1 MKSWQRYAGIFFLAV
16 CVVVIQQSVWV
27 LRLTD
32 AGQPGSGYMPFGL
45 GVMLAV
51 LSLWLVLSNLGPDGV
66 HEPFWPSGAW
76 KRPLLAVAITAA
88 YAVVF
93 DDVGAITSVV
103 VLVACWLALVER
115 KSIAV
120 SVLTGVL
127 TGAVVWLLFDKFLKT
142 PFPKGLLF

>member
-1 MKSWQRYAGIFFLAV
+1 
-16 CVVVIQQSVWV
+16 
-27 LRLTD
+27 
-32 AGQPGSGYMPFGL
+32 
-45 GVMLAV
+45 MLA
-51 LSLWLVLSNLGPDGV
+51 NLGPDEV
-66 HEPFWPSGAW
+66 HEPFWRAGAW
-76 KRPLLAVAITAA
+76 KRPLLAVAITAV
-88 YAVVF
+88 YVVVF

-103 VLVACWLALVER
+103 VLVASWLALVER